1 MAYNQRRWGSDGWT
15 HSLRRSGE
23 DCGAAFANWQTWP
36 NTVQAHRL
44 ALLAQQNGKGN
55 EAADAL
61 FRAW

>member
-1 MAYNQRRWGSDGWT
+1 MAYNQRRWGSDNWT
-15 HSLRRSGE
+15 HSLRRSGK

-55 EAADAL
+55 EAAEAL